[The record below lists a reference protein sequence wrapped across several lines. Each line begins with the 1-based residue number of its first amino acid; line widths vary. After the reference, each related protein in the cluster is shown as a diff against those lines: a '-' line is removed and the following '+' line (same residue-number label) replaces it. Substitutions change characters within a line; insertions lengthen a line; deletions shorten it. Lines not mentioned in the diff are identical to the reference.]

1 MQIESEYLVA
11 DLISWNSITVEKE
24 KRRRPMISEIHYEI
38 RLKLT
43 LSKYIYIGAGNGNPV
58 FLPGESCGRR
68 SLVDCCPWG
77 CIDSDMTK
85 TMRTVYVESPFQKK
99 TLKHLSKS
107 VPFQN
112 IYQACNLCWEQIY
125 DYLM

>member
-43 LSKYIYIGAGNGNPV
+43 LSKYIYISEQETATHCSV
-58 FLPGESCGRR
+58 LAWRVLWTEESGG
-68 SLVDCCPWG
+68 L
-77 CIDSDMTK
+77 
-85 TMRTVYVESPFQKK
+85 
-99 TLKHLSKS
+99 LSMGLHR
-107 VPFQN
+107 FGH
-112 IYQACNLCWEQIY
+112 
-125 DYLM
+125 D

>member
-43 LSKYIYIGAGNGNPV
+43 LSKYIYIGAGNGNP
-58 FLPGESCGRR
+58 LQCSC
-68 SLVDCCPWG
+68 L
-77 CIDSDMTK
+77 
-85 TMRTVYVESPFQKK
+85 ESPVDGGVWW
-99 TLKHLSKS
+99 TAVHG
-107 VPFQN
+107 V
-112 IYQACNLCWEQIY
+112 A
-125 DYLM
+125 